1 MLRSALKTREGRERK
16 GLYDC
21 GRREGRKF
29 ERFVTRGIKRKEGD
43 NVLEGVGK
51 MKRRKTLDKRF

>member
-1 MLRSALKTREGRERK
+1 MYE
-16 GLYDC
+16 C

-29 ERFVTRGIKRKEGD
+29 ERFVTRGIKLKERD

-51 MKRRKTLDKRF
+51 MKRRKMLDKCFENVNCFIYEYRNCVF